1 MSEARRSED
10 RRSEETT
17 RGVRVEVESFY
28 DAERSVPQDR
38 YFFFAYRVRIT
49 NVGDERVQLERRRWR
64 IIDADGTVQEVE
76 GPGVVGAQP
85 VLAAG
90 QSFEYTSFCPLRT
103 PLGWM
108 EGAYSMVGAAGER
121 FEAAIGRFALEAPH
135 TVN

>member
-1 MSEARRSED
+1 MSEARRSD
-10 RRSEETT
+10 ETT

-38 YFFFAYRVRIT
+38 YYFFAYRVRIT
-49 NVGDERVQLERRRWR
+49 NLGEERVQLVRRRWR
-64 IIDADGTVQEVE
+64 ITDADGTVQEVE

-85 VLAAG
+85 VLVSG
-90 QSFEYTSFCPLRT
+90 QSYEYMSFCPLRT

-108 EGAYSMVGAAGER
+108 EGAYSMVGAEGET
-121 FEAAIGRFALEAPH
+121 FEAAVGRFALEAPH